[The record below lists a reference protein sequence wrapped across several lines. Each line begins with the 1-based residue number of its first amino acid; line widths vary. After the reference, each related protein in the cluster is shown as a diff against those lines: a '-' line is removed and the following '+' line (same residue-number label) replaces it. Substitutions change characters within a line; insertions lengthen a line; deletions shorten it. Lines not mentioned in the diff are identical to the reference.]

1 MKFCLTNFEL
11 FKRMSEKL
19 SQDPKS
25 SQSTKVRVMQNCENS
40 ADGSIPIIVNQNVN
54 EDSNLSHHS
63 ALIPVN
69 NFEERSIAE
78 EIGAQEQIE
87 AYRSINNI
95 LRSWEYIQERIR
107 ANSSTFANSRSSR
120 SSRRRSRN
128 RRRNRGQHQLF
139 RSMNKTKKTLKLIK
153 SLLMQNIDVA
163 FLNNY
168 D

>member
-1 MKFCLTNFEL
+1 MIGETTQRHE
-11 FKRMSEKL
+11 RAQGTE
-19 SQDPKS
+19 
-25 SQSTKVRVMQNCENS
+25 VREYCENWED
-40 ADGSIPIIVNQNVN
+40 DGTIPIIVNHTTN
-54 EDSNLSHHS
+54 ENSNTSLNQSVSGNLSHHS